1 MKYQILELLKKAAP
15 GYVTG
20 AEIGERF
27 GVSRAAIWKHMAELR
42 QEGYSIEASTRK
54 GYRLLASADSLN
66 AYEIA
71 DDLGTQVVG
80 RKVLYFDTLEST
92 NRYAAKL
99 AAEGCES
106 GLTVVAG
113 RQTQGR
119 GRLGRSWESP
129 AEKGIYLS
137 VVLRPSMA
145 PAETQIFTL
154 AAAAAAVKSI
164 RASAGIRTGI
174 KWPNDIVYNGKKV
187 CGILLEMN
195 SEADMVNYIILG
207 IGINFSQTDSDF
219 PEELRDRAISVLSAY
234 ESERKTACPT
244 CGEAPDPSGE
254 RPSRLGLTRSLLREL
269 DAVLRDIQNGRHDRI
284 LDTWKQYS
292 VTLGRQ
298 IRFTIRDTEFTGT
311 AVDIA
316 PDGRLLVDSDDGVRR
331 ELVSGEI
338 SVRGIYGYV

>member
-1 MKYQILELLKKAAP
+1 MKYEILDFLKKAAP

-20 AEIGERF
+20 AEIGERA
-27 GVSRAAIWKHMAELR
+27 GVSRAAIWKHIAELR
-42 QEGYSIEASTRK
+42 QEGYRIEASTRK
-54 GYRLLASADSLN
+54 GYRLIDCADIFN
-66 AYEIA
+66 EYEIA
-71 DDLGTQVVG
+71 DGLGTLVVG
-80 RKVLYFDTLEST
+80 KKVLYFDTLAST
-92 NRYAAKL
+92 SQYAAKL

-113 RQTQGR
+113 SQTHGR

-145 PAETQIFTL
+145 PADAQIFTL
-154 AAAAAAVKSI
+154 AAAAAAVKAI
-164 RASAGIRTGI
+164 YASTGIRTGI
-174 KWPNDIVYNGKKV
+174 KWPNDIVYDGKKV

-207 IGINFSQTDSDF
+207 IGINFSQEDRDF
-219 PEELRDRAISVLSAY
+219 PEELHDRAVSIMSVYEAEKKSAFR
-234 ESERKTACPT
+234 SCDTMRD
-244 CGEAPDPSGE
+244 PDE
-254 RPSRLGLTRSLLREL
+254 KRPSRLGLTRALLREL
-269 DAVLRDIQNGRHDRI
+269 DAVLQDIMNGKRDSI
-284 LDTWKQYS
+284 LDTWKEYS

-298 IRFTIRDTEFTGT
+298 IRFTIRDNELTGT

-316 PDGRLLVDSDDGVRR
+316 HDGRLLVDSSDGIRR